1 VGKKVTVIGS
11 VTELVL
17 PINNQ
22 FHFTS
27 MVNQV
32 GRYYVG
38 LSDEDWSLE
47 RYNYRKT
54 GEQTANLTIINFDGD
69 QARLLL
75 FFDSPTSGT
84 VSGSYYNASNELL
97 WSTLDATWTAEDLDL
112 ATIPD
117 TELPSDPSGYYAPVN
132 IAGGTLN
139 AQDKYWP
146 VYDETISFTTSESF
160 SASITNG
167 QDDPTGS
174 GSYSYSKTGTN
185 SATLSYSIDGAGIS
199 FKYALQFTAENTG
212 IYTKFADYG
221 GGSTDITTGPFSLSG
236 VAIPEQF
243 DWEDYD
249 DFEDNTLDSSKWL
262 SSTNYFLGNEP
273 TMANGRVEL
282 TGLTSEHTHSNTFL
296 ILEDLDGIVGLEGD
310 IWLPSNAPMDT
321 GVLIGIADAGVP
333 VGWIDL
339 WVNENNT
346 WLDITLENSSSGEK
360 IDFNRDAEL
369 GEVYRVGIIK
379 EEDKTALFLNGEK
392 IAEVTTWDSE
402 NLDFLF
408 RGVNDVGSSFT
419 AYLDN
424 VRVIRDWEDY
434 DDFSSGSLDSS
445 KWEVA
450 WFKGGR
456 APTVVNGA
464 LQLGGSGD
472 PNDPASDS
480 LPYALSLLTLPENG
494 GTHPLAIITDS
505 SVYGLEAEIML
516 PSGSQ
521 YSTGL
526 NFLCYDTSSQEADGS
541 WKQFGPE
548 IEYWSGQNPALEY
561 QYLDPSTDEVVEVSL
576 PAEFGV
582 YYKASL
588 IQDGAKSLI
597 FIDGEKVAEFE
608 YPDFSPTAYGFFA
621 FNDDEY
627 PFETYVKN
635 VRVLRRS
642 QTSTDPNPV
651 TVVSDP
657 NGQAVVV
664 QVGDEYKWN
673 SSMDAVTLWSVDE
686 SGGDVQPITM
696 RFENGRNFGN
706 EGFYDSVVQPQPY
719 DMPYVIDDNGYIKVS
734 EDNGYQYY
742 HVVSVENGIIATL
755 EGDEQGVVDDGV
767 SVADQWFF
775 TTRAA
780 AEEYYYSK
788 VNPKDWMWFDNY
800 PWVYSQEEQ
809 EWLYFYPSGGKLL
822 YWSNQGQ
829 AWREFNQ

>member
-1 VGKKVTVIGS
+1 
-11 VTELVL
+11 
-17 PINNQ
+17 
-22 FHFTS
+22 
-27 MVNQV
+27 
-32 GRYYVG
+32 
-38 LSDEDWSLE
+38 
-47 RYNYRKT
+47 
-54 GEQTANLTIINFDGD
+54 
-69 QARLLL
+69 
-75 FFDSPTSGT
+75 
-84 VSGSYYNASNELL
+84 
-97 WSTLDATWTAEDLDL
+97 
-112 ATIPD
+112 
-117 TELPSDPSGYYAPVN
+117 
-132 IAGGTLN
+132 
-139 AQDKYWP
+139 
-146 VYDETISFTTSESF
+146 
-160 SASITNG
+160 
-167 QDDPTGS
+167 
-174 GSYSYSKTGTN
+174 
-185 SATLSYSIDGAGIS
+185 
-199 FKYALQFTAENTG
+199 
-212 IYTKFADYG
+212 
-221 GGSTDITTGPFSLSG
+221 

-262 SSTNYFLGNEP
+262 YSTNYFLGNIP

-369 GEVYRVGIIK
+369 GVIYRVGIIK

-392 IAEVTTWDSE
+392 IAEVTTWDSDD
-402 NLDFLF
+402 LDFLF
-408 RGVNDVGSSFT
+408 RGVNDVGSPFT

-424 VRVIRDWEDY
+424 IRVIRNWEDY
-434 DDFSSGSLDSS
+434 DDLSSGSLDSG

-480 LPYALSLLTLPENG
+480 LPYALSLLDIPESMA
-494 GTHPLAIITDS
+494 THPHAIINDS

-526 NFLCYDTSSQEADGS
+526 NFLCWDTTSQTADGS
-541 WKQFGPE
+541 FKQFGPE
-548 IEYWSGQNPALEY
+548 IEYWSGQNPALDY

-588 IQDGAKSLI
+588 IQDGSKSLI
-597 FIDGEKVAEFE
+597 FIDGEKVADFH
-608 YPDFSPTAYGFFA
+608 YPEFSPNAYGFFA
-621 FNDDEY
+621 FNDDGY

-635 VRVLRRS
+635 IRVLRRS
-642 QTSTDPNPV
+642 QASTEPDPV

-657 NGQAVVV
+657 NGNAVVV
-664 QVGDEYKWN
+664 QVGDEYQWN
-673 SSMDAVTLWSVDE
+673 STLDGVTLWLVGNDSGSIMHATIKYEAGNYSGNFEFLDEVTDPVDTL
-686 SGGDVQPITM
+686 SYAIN
-696 RFENGRNFGN
+696 ENGFLAHTESLGQQYFQILSAEDGRIGTI
-706 EGFYDSVVQPQPY
+706 GFMNDLSLA
-719 DMPYVIDDNGYIKVS
+719 NHSS
-734 EDNGYQYY
+734 EPTGF
-742 HVVSVENGIIATL
+742 
-755 EGDEQGVVDDGV
+755 
-767 SVADQWFF
+767 FF

-788 VNPKDWMWFDNY
+788 VNPKDWMWFDHY

-822 YWSNQGQ
+822 YWSNKGQ
-829 AWREFNQ
+829 AWRQFN